1 MLRQFLGAG
10 MLSSFRMTLRAC
22 LLLGL
27 VLVAGALAAC
37 SFNPREGPL
46 AIDVEKQSAENDYVV
61 VDVNAEIVRILSESN
76 QVGLGRR
83 FAGPKRLA
91 PSSLIGVGDA
101 LAITIWEA
109 GDGGLFSNQQ
119 SKSATFPAVIV
130 QRNGEISLPYAG
142 SLHVAGK
149 TTGTVQNLIVGRL
162 SGQAIQPQAMVN
174 IAKNEHNTVVLSGD
188 VAKPGRYPIALE
200 GEQVLDMIAAAGGTR
215 FPARETYVTFVRGTT
230 TGIQLVRD
238 IIEDPRENI
247 YVVRGDRIYLSH
259 DPKRY
264 TVLGAVTK
272 PGIYVFP
279 AARVNVLEA
288 VASAGGLLDARADAS
303 GLFVFRY
310 EHPVR
315 LDSINVRYKKLMH
328 GRVPTVYRIDMSHAK
343 SYFFAQSFLLEDK
356 DSVYVS
362 NARAVEVAK
371 VLRLLN
377 MATSSVGNVVGAGRR
392 FDGE

>member
-1 MLRQFLGAG
+1 
-10 MLSSFRMTLRAC
+10 
-22 LLLGL
+22 
-27 VLVAGALAAC
+27 
-37 SFNPREGPL
+37 
-46 AIDVEKQSAENDYVV
+46 
-61 VDVNAEIVRILSESN
+61 
-76 QVGLGRR
+76 
-83 FAGPKRLA
+83 
-91 PSSLIGVGDA
+91 
-101 LAITIWEA
+101 
-109 GDGGLFSNQQ
+109 
-119 SKSATFPAVIV
+119 
-130 QRNGEISLPYAG
+130 
-142 SLHVAGK
+142 
-149 TTGTVQNLIVGRL
+149 
-162 SGQAIQPQAMVN
+162 MVN
-174 IAKNEHNTVVLSGD
+174 IAKNEHNTVILSGD
-188 VAKPGRYPIALE
+188 VSKPGRYPIALE
-200 GEQVLDMIAAAGGTR
+200 GEQVLDVIAAAGGTR
-215 FPARETYVTFVRGTT
+215 FPARETYVTFVRGST

-315 LDSINVRYKKLMH
+315 LDSIKVRYKKLMH

-356 DSVYVS
+356 DSIYVS

>member
-1 MLRQFLGAG
+1 MIRPISVGVLLA
-10 MLSSFRMTLRAC
+10 SFRMPLRDC
-22 LLLGL
+22 LLACA
-27 VLVAGALAAC
+27 VLVTGALAAC

-46 AIDVEKQSAENDYVV
+46 AIDVERQSAESDYVV
-61 VDVNAEIVRILSESN
+61 VDVNAEIVRILGESN
-76 QVGLGRR
+76 FIGLGRR
-83 FAGPKRLA
+83 FAGPKRVA

-101 LAITIWEA
+101 LAVTIWEA

-119 SKSATFPAVIV
+119 SKTATFPAVIV
-130 QRNGEISLPYAG
+130 QRDGKISLPYAG
-142 SLHVAGK
+142 SIHVIGK
-149 TTGTVQNLIVGRL
+149 STGAVENLIVSRL
-162 SGQAIQPQAMVN
+162 SQQAIQPQAMVS
-174 IAKNEHNTVVLSGD
+174 IAKNEHNTVILSGD

-200 GEQVLDMIAAAGGTR
+200 GEQLLDVIAAAGGTK
-215 FPARETYVTFVRGTT
+215 FPARESYVTFVRGGT

-238 IIEDPRENI
+238 IIDDPRENI
-247 YVVRGDRIYLSH
+247 YVTRGDRIYLSH

-272 PGIYVFP
+272 PGIYIFP

-315 LDSINVRYKKLMH
+315 LDSIKVRYGKLMH

-371 VLRLLN
+371 VLRLIN

-392 FDGE
+392 FED